1 MNKLLLILGFF
12 FLLSPIYSQ
21 SFEEDMTKM
30 QTAYT
35 GVDNLYLEMENSIW
49 QDKIITKE
57 QNAIIR
63 KEGALYFYEIDDAIM
78 LINTKY
84 ILMIDHQN
92 ETIVYD
98 DWTAEKAAKIAQQHI
113 PVVADI
119 LKKYKSVT
127 YKGAT
132 NGYKNYVLENENIQM
147 SKVEITFEAKTG
159 FMRKIRYY
167 YNPKLLEKEV
177 YTELVMKVINTKPSF
192 KATTFSEKQFITQI
206 GNQFKGVGKYS
217 NYAIRSAK

>member
-1 MNKLLLILGFF
+1 MA
-12 FLLSPIYSQ
+12 
-21 SFEEDMTKM
+21 KM
-30 QTAYT
+30 QATYT
-35 GVDNLYLEMENSIW
+35 GVDDLYLEMENSIW
-49 QDKIITKE
+49 QEQVMTKE
-57 QNAIIR
+57 QKAIIR
-63 KEGALYFYEIDDAIM
+63 KKGALYLYEIDDAIM

-92 ETIVYD
+92 KTIIYD
-98 DWTAEKAAKIAQQHI
+98 DWTAEEAAKIAQQHI

-119 LKKYKSVT
+119 LEKYPSVR

-147 SKVEITFEAKTG
+147 SKVEIAFESKTG
-159 FMRKIRYY
+159 FMRTIRYY

-177 YTELVMKVINTKPSF
+177 YTELNMKVINTKPSF
-192 KATTFSEKQFITQI
+192 KSTTFSEKQFISST

-217 NYAIRSAK
+217 NYAVRSAK